1 VVTTALL
8 VVAGIVG
15 PAIVVLLVLFLLGS
29 FVAALADG
37 DGVGVVRP
45 NPS

>member
-8 VVAGIVG
+8 VVAGLVA

-29 FVAALADG
+29 FVAALAEG
-37 DGVGVVRP
+37 ANAGLIRP